1 MCSRRVNKS
10 SMELFS
16 VDKETRVIRVRALI
30 DRSFL
35 ELICE
40 EQAPE
45 KDLMKIDD
53 LMRILKNEA
62 GLATCRP
69 VMTKYIPVVD

>member
-45 KDLMKIDD
+45 KIDD

>member
-1 MCSRRVNKS
+1 M
-10 SMELFS
+10 
-16 VDKETRVIRVRALI
+16 TAH
-30 DRSFL
+30 L

-45 KDLMKIDD
+45 KIDD

-62 GLATCRP
+62 GLATCLP

>member
-1 MCSRRVNKS
+1 M
-10 SMELFS
+10 
-16 VDKETRVIRVRALI
+16 TAH
-30 DRSFL
+30 L

-53 LMRILKNEA
+53 LMRILENEA
-62 GLATCRP
+62 GLTTCLP
-69 VMTKYIPVVD
+69 VMTK

>member
-1 MCSRRVNKS
+1 M
-10 SMELFS
+10 
-16 VDKETRVIRVRALI
+16 TAH
-30 DRSFL
+30 L
-35 ELICE
+35 ELIGE

-45 KDLMKIDD
+45 KIDD

-62 GLATCRP
+62 GLATCLP